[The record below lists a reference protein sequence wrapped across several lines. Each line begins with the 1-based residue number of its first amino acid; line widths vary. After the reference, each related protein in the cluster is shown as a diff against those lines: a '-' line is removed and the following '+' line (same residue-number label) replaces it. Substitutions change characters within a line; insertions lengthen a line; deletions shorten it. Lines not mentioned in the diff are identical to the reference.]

1 MSSSGF
7 CAWLAQFLVVLHFR
21 VWWIYFCWFGFW
33 GCVARWEPGGTGE
46 GGAARMD
53 FLHSSILPYH
63 GYQTI
68 PWIPNHTMQKQN
80 ILCHTSAPY
89 YITYQFHIMQH
100 IAAAN
105 DRSQGAT
112 KLYIEVFI
120 WIWAVRCSTMVS
132 VLRPLKASTSSSG
145 TSVSMTF
152 SFGLVWFEML
162 QNFTWQGLWSTHH
175 ISTKKKGP
183 RGLFIMWKSHSY

>member
-1 MSSSGF
+1 MNLFLLVWFLRLCGTLGARGDGGGRSG
-7 CAWLAQFLVVLHFR
+7 QD
-21 VWWIYFCWFGFW
+21 GFSTLFNP
-33 GCVARWEPGGTGE
+33 A
-46 GGAARMD
+46 
-53 FLHSSILPYH
+53 
-63 GYQTI
+63 I

-89 YITYQFHIMQH
+89 IITYQFHIMQH
-100 IAAAN
+100 IAPAN
-105 DRSQGAT
+105 DSSEGAT

-152 SFGLVWFEML
+152 SYGLVWFEIL
-162 QNFTWQGLWSTHH
+162 QNFTWQGVWSTHS
-175 ISTKKKGP
+175 ISAKNRAPGIVYNVKKSLLLVTL
-183 RGLFIMWKSHSY
+183 R